1 MTGPLY
7 AREMYA
13 AARDDLLRRA
23 ARTIEADPR
32 FAAAWL
38 IGSFARD
45 EQDTFSDIDLV
56 IAVYDQNSAE
66 LCERGPMV
74 SADSTPARLALF
86 RKIGDPANIHENHHN
101 APPAGSFSAVMYREP
116 PVIVDWTLIPLSSAE
131 RAAESRLLFDKVGVP
146 VREPTPDALL
156 QAEERVEKIAER
168 AAFFWM
174 MAAVTAKY
182 ILRGRARTVQ
192 GLLYQVAKVVEDLE
206 RLHEIRGETTPEML
220 YVTQGEQSE
229 RLLALC
235 DRVQFLGVPGSA
247 RAQVEEILS
256 L

>member
-7 AREMYA
+7 ARELYA

-23 ARTIEADPR
+23 ARVLEADPR

-38 IGSFARD
+38 YGSFGRG

-66 LCERGPMV
+66 LCERDPLV
-74 SADSTPARLALF
+74 SAGSNPARLALF
-86 RKIGDPANIHENHHN
+86 RKIGDPVNIHENHHN
-101 APPAGSFSAVMYREP
+101 APQGGSFSAVLYREP
-116 PVIVDWTLIPLSSAE
+116 AVIVDWTLVPLSSAE
-131 RAAESRLLFDKVGVP
+131 RIPESRPLFDKVGVP
-146 VREPTPDALL
+146 LKAPEPLPSPSTEMRA
-156 QAEERVEKIAER
+156 EKIAER

-182 ILRGRARTVQ
+182 IARGNARPVQ
-192 GLLYQVAKVVEDLE
+192 GLLDQVAHVVEDLE
-206 RLHEIRGETTPEML
+206 RLHEIRGEPISERL
-220 YVTQGEQSE
+220 YVTQGEQTE

-235 DRVQFLGVPGSA
+235 DRVQFLGVPGDA
-247 RAQVEEILS
+247 RDQVEEILH

>member
-7 AREMYA
+7 AREAYA

-23 ARTIEADPR
+23 ARTLEADPR

-38 IGSFARD
+38 TGSFGRG
-45 EQDTFSDIDLV
+45 EEDTFSDIDLV

-66 LCERGPMV
+66 LCGREPLV
-74 SADSTPARLALF
+74 SAGSSPARLALF
-86 RKIGDPANIHENHHN
+86 RKIGEPANIHENHHN
-101 APPAGSFSAVMYREP
+101 APPTGSFSAVLYREP
-116 PVIVDWTLIPLSSAE
+116 SVIVDWTLIPLSSAE
-131 RAAESRLLFDKVGVP
+131 RTVQSRLLFDKVGVP
-146 VREPTPDALL
+146 EQALKPDALL
-156 QAEERVEKIAER
+156 QAEERMEKIAER

-182 ILRGRARTVQ
+182 ILRGRSRTVQ
-192 GLLYQVAKVVEDLE
+192 GLLHQVAQVVGDLE
-206 RLHEIRGETTPEML
+206 RLHEIRGESIPDLL
-220 YVTQGEQSE
+220 YVTQGEQAE

-247 RAQVEEILS
+247 RAQVEEILR